1 MNPAFDF
8 GRCCR
13 SCCGPHAVGLEFE
26 MHRPRKLG
34 PALVATEPW
43 EAAGLYAY
51 NTVLRVNATT
61 YFM

>member
-1 MNPAFDF
+1 M
-8 GRCCR
+8 
-13 SCCGPHAVGLEFE
+13 GLEFE